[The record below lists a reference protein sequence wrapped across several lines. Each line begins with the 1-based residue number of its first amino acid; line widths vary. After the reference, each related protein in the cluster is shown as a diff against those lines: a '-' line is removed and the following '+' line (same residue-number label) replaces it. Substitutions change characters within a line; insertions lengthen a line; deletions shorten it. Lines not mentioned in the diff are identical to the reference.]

1 MSLENFIL
9 VLQLS
14 IAPVIV
20 ISGVGLILLSMTNRI
35 ARVIDRSR
43 ELSKILRND
52 EADSGRHQVRQQLM
66 ILERRSQLLRR
77 AIEFACI
84 SLLLAASLVIVL
96 FFVVLMDIEAVMIIT
111 LIFIS
116 CMLSLIAALIFFLVD
131 VHTSLSALKLE
142 VNLGSMDQADLIDQG

>member
-1 MSLENFIL
+1 MQEAP

-43 ELSKILRND
+43 ELSHILRND
-52 EADSGRHQVRQQLM
+52 EAGSEKHQVRQQLV

-111 LIFIS
+111 LIFVS
-116 CMLSLIAALIFFLVD
+116 CMFSLIAGLIFFLVD
-131 VHTSLSALKLE
+131 VHASLAALKLE
-142 VNLGSMDQADLIDQG
+142 IKVKLPIL

>member
-1 MSLENFIL
+1 MSLEHFIP

-43 ELSKILRND
+43 ELAELLRSD
-52 EADSGRHQVRQQLM
+52 ETGSERHQVRQQLV
-66 ILERRSQLLRR
+66 ILARRGWLLRH
-77 AIEFACI
+77 AIEFASV

-96 FFVVLMDIEAVMIIT
+96 FFVVLFDIEAAVLVT
-111 LIFIS
+111 VLFVS
-116 CMLSLIAALIFFLVD
+116 CMLSLIVGLIFFLMD
-131 VHTSLSALKLE
+131 VNTALSALKLE
-142 VNLGSMDQADLIDQG
+142 VGLEQHEGQTRP

>member
-1 MSLENFIL
+1 MSLENFIP

-43 ELSKILRND
+43 ELSNILRND
-52 EADSGRHQVRQQLM
+52 ESGSENHHVRQQLV
-66 ILERRSQLLRR
+66 ILGHRSQLLRR

-84 SLLLAASLVIVL
+84 SLLLAASLVIAL

-111 LIFIS
+111 LIFVS
-116 CMLSLIAALIFFLVD
+116 CMFSLIAALIFFLVD
-131 VHTSLSALKLE
+131 VHASLSALKLE
-142 VNLGSMDQADLIDQG
+142 LKLGLPTI

>member
-1 MSLENFIL
+1 MSLEHFIP

-43 ELSKILRND
+43 QLAQLLRSD
-52 EADSGRHQVRQQLM
+52 ETDSERHQVRQQLV
-66 ILERRSQLLRR
+66 ILARRGRLLRH
-77 AIEFACI
+77 AIEFASI

-96 FFVVLMDIEAVMIIT
+96 FFVVLFDIEAAVLVT
-111 LIFIS
+111 VLFVS
-116 CMLSLIAALIFFLVD
+116 CMLSLIAGLIFFLMD
-131 VHTSLSALKLE
+131 VNTALSALKLE
-142 VNLGSMDQADLIDQG
+142 VGLEQQHEDQPAP

>member
-1 MSLENFIL
+1 MSLENFIP

-43 ELSKILRND
+43 ELSNILRND
-52 EADSGRHQVRQQLM
+52 ETDSEKHQVRQQLV

-96 FFVVLMDIEAVMIIT
+96 FFVVLMDVEAVMIIT
-111 LIFIS
+111 LIFVS
-116 CMLSLIAALIFFLVD
+116 CMFSLIAALIFFLLD

-142 VNLGSMDQADLIDQG
+142 VKIM

>member
-1 MSLENFIL
+1 MSLENFIP

-43 ELSKILRND
+43 ELSNILRND
-52 EADSGRHQVRQQLM
+52 EADSEKHQVRQQLV

-111 LIFIS
+111 LIFVS
-116 CMLSLIAALIFFLVD
+116 CMFSLITALIFFLLD
-131 VHTSLSALKLE
+131 VRTSLSALKLE
-142 VNLGSMDQADLIDQG
+142 VKIM